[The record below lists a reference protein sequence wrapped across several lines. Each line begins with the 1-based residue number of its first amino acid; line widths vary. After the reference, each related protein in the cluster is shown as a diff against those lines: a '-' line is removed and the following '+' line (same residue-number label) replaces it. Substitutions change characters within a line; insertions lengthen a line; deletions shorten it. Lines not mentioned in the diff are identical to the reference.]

1 MAGLESVRRDCEI
14 FDEGMGKTPSEE
26 LQYEELRRRLMKLKA
41 LGLLN
46 TVRPLLNKFGAKQLD
61 DLHPKHYASF
71 RAGLM
76 RMGRKV
82 GGAA

>member
-1 MAGLESVRRDCEI
+1 
-14 FDEGMGKTPSEE
+14 
-26 LQYEELRRRLMKLKA
+26 MKLKA
-41 LGLLN
+41 LGLLY